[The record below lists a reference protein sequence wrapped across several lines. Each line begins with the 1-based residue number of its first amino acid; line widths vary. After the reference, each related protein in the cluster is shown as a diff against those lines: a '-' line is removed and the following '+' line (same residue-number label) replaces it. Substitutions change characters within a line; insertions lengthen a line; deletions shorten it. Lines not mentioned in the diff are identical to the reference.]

1 LLATNE
7 IPKKRI
13 NTLTEGLNINT
24 ASIDIIGFDINP
36 GADHYFKLMQTVTQK
51 TAQCLK

>member
-1 LLATNE
+1 MVCTAPILAA
-7 IPKKRI
+7 
-13 NTLTEGLNINT
+13 